1 MSSDISSL
9 KLDSVLQN
17 LPDDIEKG
25 GVISATSV
33 IQQKAAEVRNVR
45 VNWHF
50 YRSGDFIS
58 QQEFDWIVKYESLET
73 AEARDEF
80 FKKDAMLCAEVFLS
94 LLEKLSKN
102 QATQY
107 ILILIDDML
116 NEDKSRVEIF
126 KEYCRKKG
134 GAKKKR
140 TIWSHMEHQLQKSD
154 GLIQN
159 MASRIITKI
168 ACWSKELMGET
179 DLQFYICWLLEQL
192 KLPNNEY
199 LGSIARCLQMMLRIE
214 EYRKL
219 FISTE
224 GIPTIISVL
233 SNRVNFQIQYQLT
246 FCLWLLSFHPST
258 SENMSKNNAIPALAD
273 ILNESVKEKVTRI
286 ILATFRNLIEKPE
299 DPEVS
304 RDNAITMVQGKVLKQ
319 LDILKQAS
327 NKYEDPDLLEDIEF
341 LYEKLQSYVSDLSS
355 FDEYCNEVK
364 SGRLEWSPVHS
375 NEKFW
380 RENALRLNEKNY
392 ELLKI
397 LIKILETSKDSLV
410 LSVAIHDIGEYIR
423 YYPRGKTV
431 IENLNGKYLIMQLM
445 DDADPNVKYEALLCV
460 QKLVVHNWEYLG
472 KQLEKEKDGQV
483 AGKKPISVK

>member
-224 GIPTIISVL
+224 
-233 SNRVNFQIQYQLT
+233 
-246 FCLWLLSFHPST
+246 
-258 SENMSKNNAIPALAD
+258 ENMSKNNAIPALAD